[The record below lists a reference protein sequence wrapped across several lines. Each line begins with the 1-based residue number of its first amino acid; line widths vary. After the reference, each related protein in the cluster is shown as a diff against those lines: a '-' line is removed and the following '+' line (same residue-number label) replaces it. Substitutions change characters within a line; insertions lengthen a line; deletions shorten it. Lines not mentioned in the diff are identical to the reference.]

1 MPHVC
6 VHCNR
11 SFSRKIYFERHQ
23 YACELMQKSS
33 DERRFELEEHAD
45 TPTPRKQYELILELA
60 HMVKSQQKKI
70 KILEGIVQ
78 RTQKKKLSVTAWL
91 DENASP
97 SQSFNEWFGALEID
111 QTDVERVFEHDHIK
125 GIISVLE
132 NKTSAVSI
140 ETLPIRSFK
149 QKENTLYIFNGEKWE
164 AMSVDLLKTFVA
176 CISKGIR
183 VIFRKWVDENQEKI
197 DNLHSDFSTTYLE
210 KLYKVNGGKFTTDQ
224 IHSRIKRGLHQ
235 HLKTDLQNVIEYEFT
250 F

>member
-1 MPHVC
+1 MGYVC
-6 VHCNR
+6 MHCDR

-23 YACELMQKSS
+23 YACELMKKSS
-33 DERRFELEEHAD
+33 EERRFELEEHAD

-60 HMVKSQQKKI
+60 HIVKSQQKKI
-70 KILEGIVQ
+70 KILESVVQ

-97 SQSFNEWFGALEID
+97 SQSFNHWFGALEID
-111 QTDVERVFEHDHIK
+111 QSDIERIFEHDHIK
-125 GIISVLE
+125 GINSVLE
-132 NKTSAVSI
+132 NKTSAVPI
-140 ETLPIRSFK
+140 DTLPIRSFK

-164 AMSVDLLKTFVA
+164 AMSAELLKTFVA
-176 CISKGIR
+176 CISKDLRI
-183 VIFRKWVDENQEKI
+183 IFRKWVDENQEKI
-197 DNLHSDFSTTYLE
+197 DNVHSDFSTTYLE
-210 KLYKVNGGKFTTDQ
+210 KLYKVNGGKFTPDQ